1 MASPQPR
8 LVAPARNDH
17 SALASPSECPRKSA
31 SKHSKENAGR
41 PPGRVGCRGQLAGL
55 GWLIYCAACAW
66 LGLGLNRLAV
76 DAAPFPGPDLST
88 CGPPNLPTGV
98 QPTDCCPP
106 YTSTVVDFK
115 LPSPTEPL
123 RVRPAAHLVDADYL
137 AMYKKAVELMKA
149 LPDDDPRSF
158 KQQANVHC
166 AYCNSAYNQLGFPG
180 LELDVHNSWLF
191 FPFHRFYLYFNER
204 ILRKLI
210 CNDTFALPFW
220 NWDAPDGMQIPSIYT
235 DTSSPLYDNLRNAN
249 HQPPALVSLSFSGTK
264 PPAQQIQNNLQ
275 VMKREIITGA
285 ATAQLFL
292 GAAYRAGDQPDPG
305 AGTVERESHSSVHWW
320 TGDPTHKT
328 EDMGAFYSAG
338 RDPIFFAHHGNV
350 DRMWY
355 LWRGLGSTHQD
366 FTDPDWLNSTFL
378 FYDENAQLVRVR
390 VQDCLDISALRYAYQ
405 DVDIPWINV
414 TATPAK
420 APLTRIAFTKPQ
432 KITFPLVLD
441 NAASATVARPAFGS
455 TTAKEEEVLVVDGV
469 QMEKDQLVQ
478 FDVFIN
484 AANFFQG
491 LGPQASQFAGSFIE
505 LPHPSKKGS
514 STSMNTTVRF
524 GLSEL
529 LRQIGA
535 ATDET
540 ITVTLVP
547 RNGTVQIGGLSIE
560 FSE

>member
-1 MASPQPR
+1 M
-8 LVAPARNDH
+8 
-17 SALASPSECPRKSA
+17 KSA
-31 SKHSKENAGR
+31 SKHSKENAGG
-41 PPGRVGCRGQLAGL
+41 PAGRVGCRGQLAGL
-55 GWLIYCAACAW
+55 GWLIYCAAFAW

-76 DAAPFPGPDLST
+76 DAAPVPGPDLST
-88 CGPPNLPTGV
+88 CGPPNLPNGV

-115 LPSPTEPL
+115 LPSPTEQL

-166 AYCNSAYNQLGFPG
+166 AYCNGAYDQLGFPG

-220 NWDAPDGMQIPSIYT
+220 NWDAPGGMQIPSIYT

-249 HQPPALVSLSFSGTK
+249 YQPPALLSLDFSGTK

-275 VMKREIITGA
+275 VMKREMITGGT
-285 ATAQLFL
+285 TAQLFL

-305 AGTVERESHSSVHWW
+305 AGTVERESHSSVHWL
-320 TGDPTHKT
+320 TGDPTHRH

-338 RDPIFFAHHGNV
+338 RDPIFFAHHGNI
-350 DRMWY
+350 DRLWY

-390 VQDCLDISALRYAYQ
+390 VQDCLDTDALRYTYQ
-405 DVDIPWINV
+405 DVDIPWNNV

-420 APLTRIAFTKPQ
+420 PPPTLLPPPKIPQ
-432 KITFPLVLD
+432 ITFPLALD
-441 NAASATVARPAFGS
+441 SPTSAIVVRPEIGIGGA
-455 TTAKEEEVLVVDGV
+455 TEEEVLVVEGV
-469 QMEKDQLVQ
+469 QMGNDQLVK

-484 AANFFQG
+484 APNFYQE
-491 LGPQASQFAGSFIE
+491 LGPSASQCAGSFIE
-505 LPHPSKKGS
+505 LPEPSKNGR
-514 STSMNTTVRF
+514 STGMDTTVRF
-524 GLSEL
+524 GITEL
-529 LRQIGA
+529 LNQIGA
-535 ATDET
+535 ASDKT

-547 RNGTVQIGGLSIE
+547 RNGTVSIGGLKVE
-560 FSE
+560 FSLPSMI

>member
-1 MASPQPR
+1 MVLTSSSRYERP
-8 LVAPARNDH
+8 LCFGLS
-17 SALASPSECPRKSA
+17 SACPRDIPLPWKSA

-41 PPGRVGCRGQLAGL
+41 PSGRVGCRGQLAGL
-55 GWLIYCAACAW
+55 GWLIYCAAFAW

-76 DAAPFPGPDLST
+76 DAAPVPGPDLST
-88 CGPPNLPTGV
+88 CGPPNLPKGV

-166 AYCNSAYNQLGFPG
+166 AYCNGAYDQLGFPG

-191 FPFHRFYLYFNER
+191 FPFHRLYLYFNER

-249 HQPPALVSLSFSGTK
+249 YQPPALLSLDFSGTK

-275 VMKREIITGA
+275 VMKREMITGGT
-285 ATAQLFL
+285 TAQLFL

-305 AGTVERESHSSVHWW
+305 AGTVERESHSSVHWL
-320 TGDPTHKT
+320 TGDPTHRR
-328 EDMGAFYSAG
+328 EDMGGFYSAG
-338 RDPIFFAHHGNV
+338 RDPIFFAHHGNI

-390 VQDCLDISALRYAYQ
+390 VQDCLDTDALRYTYQ
-405 DVDIPWINV
+405 DVDIPWNNV
-414 TATPAK
+414 TAKPAK
-420 APLTRIAFTKPQ
+420 TPLTSGGPPKIPP
-432 KITFPLVLD
+432 ITFPLALD
-441 NAASATVARPAFGS
+441 SPTSAIVVRPEIGIGGA
-455 TTAKEEEVLVVDGV
+455 TEEEVLVVEGV
-469 QMEKDQLVQ
+469 QMGNDQLVK

-484 AANFFQG
+484 APNFSKRWG
-491 LGPQASQFAGSFIE
+491 HRRASARGA
-505 LPHPSKKGS
+505 S
-514 STSMNTTVRF
+514 SSCRSRVRM
-524 GLSEL
+524 G
-529 LRQIGA
+529 GA
-535 ATDET
+535 RAWTP
-540 ITVTLVP
+540 L
-547 RNGTVQIGGLSIE
+547 
-560 FSE
+560 

>member
-1 MASPQPR
+1 MLPLSR
-8 LVAPARNDH
+8 
-17 SALASPSECPRKSA
+17 
-31 SKHSKENAGR
+31 
-41 PPGRVGCRGQLAGL
+41 
-55 GWLIYCAACAW
+55 
-66 LGLGLNRLAV
+66 
-76 DAAPFPGPDLST
+76 PDLST

-166 AYCNSAYNQLGFPG
+166 AYCNSAYDQLASRPLARRPQLVALLSLSPLLPLLQRAHTQEAHLQRHVRAAF
-180 LELDVHNSWLF
+180 LELGRAGWHADPVDL
-191 FPFHRFYLYFNER
+191 HRHFV
-204 ILRKLI
+204 
-210 CNDTFALPFW
+210 
-220 NWDAPDGMQIPSIYT
+220 
-235 DTSSPLYDNLRNAN
+235 PLYDNLRNAN

-275 VMKREIITGA
+275 VMQREIITGA

-390 VQDCLDISALRYAYQ
+390 VQDCLDTDALGYTYQ
-405 DVDIPWINV
+405 DVDIRGSIERDCGQAGVREHDCEGGGGVGGGGSPDGEG
-414 TATPAK
+414 PAR
-420 APLTRIAFTKPQ
+420 AVRR
-432 KITFPLVLD
+432 VY
-441 NAASATVARPAFGS
+441 RR
-455 TTAKEEEVLVVDGV
+455 EEL
-469 QMEKDQLVQ
+469 LPR
-478 FDVFIN
+478 
-484 AANFFQG
+484 A
-491 LGPQASQFAGSFIE
+491 GPQASQFAGSFIE

-524 GLSEL
+524 GISEL